1 MAFVLPRRLGANP
14 QLYDYVHGLC
24 FSEDGAVEM
33 VDAAGQEIISIAR
46 GRFTVETI
54 NESDAILYLS
64 DLVEVDPHKQDEK
77 IRDLEWCQ
85 IDVTAEAGVFVF
97 QRPIGPSHAEAQW
110 PFHVYRNRYVFNVD
124 PFAYARDKEMQNAYY
139 HLVMTQA
146 LMESARHYYP
156 VGSENKATAA
166 DVRALGIAPA
176 GL

>member
-1 MAFVLPRRLGANP
+1 MAFVLPRRLTANP
-14 QLYDYVHGLC
+14 QLYDYLHGLI

-33 VDAAGQEIISIAR
+33 VDGAGQEMISIAH

-54 NESDAILYLS
+54 NESDAILLLS
-64 DLVEVDPHKQDEK
+64 DLAEVDPRKQDEK
-77 IRDLEWCQ
+77 VRDLESCQ
-85 IDVTAEAGVFVF
+85 IHVTAEAGVFVF
-97 QRPIGPSHAEAQW
+97 QRPISPSHVEAQW

-124 PFAYARDKEMQNAYY
+124 PLAYARDREMQNVFY
-139 HLVMTQA
+139 HLVMTPA
-146 LMESARHYYP
+146 LMESARYYYP